1 MDTQEKLNKLNQVL
15 EHCQASAF
23 YRDRLPAQPLGSLE
37 ELKSIPLTTKEDL
50 RNQSPFGLLC
60 VPQQEI
66 YQYHESFGTT
76 GTPVS
81 VWLTREDFAIF
92 TNQLVRWG
100 VNFNQQDIVLVRFPY
115 AISAIA
121 HATHAAAQAKDAC
134 VIPASSRS
142 TISPFPRVIHLMQN
156 LRVTV
161 LAGLPLQMILLAET
175 AELLGLNPRQDF
187 PHLRALCTAG
197 EALSGGRR
205 RYLEELWGVP
215 VFDNYGMTEI
225 GAAVVDCQYGRPHP
239 QEEDFIF
246 EILKDDMKTEASPG
260 EVGHLVVTTLKRR
273 AIPVLRYLTGDRA
286 RLVKQNCQ
294 CGRQRQLEIRG
305 RQEDTLMLG
314 NRTLDIWDLQEI
326 VSALPS
332 RRFWVAGPGTK
343 GLHLVLEEE
352 KNSASPDSTLLQLLE
367 NRYNLKMVIETVP
380 RGTLYD
386 RAELLSLGVV
396 GKPRYLYSRQ
406 EMQKKAYIHSTR
418 L

>member
-1 MDTQEKLNKLNQVL
+1 MDTREKLNQLNQVL
-15 EHCQASAF
+15 EYCKASAY
-23 YRDRLPAQPLGSLE
+23 YRDRIPARPLGSLE
-37 ELKSIPLTTKEDL
+37 ELKSIPLTTKADL

-60 VPQQEI
+60 VPRQDI

-76 GTPVS
+76 GSPVS
-81 VWLTREDFAIF
+81 VWLTREDFRSFA
-92 TNQLVRWG
+92 NQLVRLG
-100 VNFNQQDIVLVRFPY
+100 VNFNRQDIVLVRFPY

-175 AELLGLNPRQDF
+175 AELLGLSPRNDF

-197 EALSGGRR
+197 EPLSSGRR
-205 RYLEELWGVP
+205 GILEEIWGVP

-225 GAAVVDCQYGRPHP
+225 GAAVIDCQYGQPHP

-246 EILKDDMKTEASPG
+246 EVLSDDMKTVANPG

-273 AIPVLRYLTGDRA
+273 AVPVLRYLTGDRA
-286 RLVKQNCQ
+286 RLVKQPCR
-294 CGRQRQLEIRG
+294 CGQPYCLEVRG
-305 RQEDTLMLG
+305 RQEDTLALG
-314 NRTLDIWDLQEI
+314 NRVLDSWDLQEN
-326 VSALPS
+326 VSHLPNH
-332 RRFWVAGPGTK
+332 RFWVAGPGQQ
-343 GLHLVLEEE
+343 GLHLVVEEE
-352 KNSASPDSTLLQLLE
+352 INGDPPDSALLQLLE

-386 RAELLSLGVV
+386 RTELLSLGVV
-396 GKPRYLYSRQ
+396 GKPRYLYSQQ
-406 EMQKKAYIHSTR
+406 EMEEKAYIHSSR